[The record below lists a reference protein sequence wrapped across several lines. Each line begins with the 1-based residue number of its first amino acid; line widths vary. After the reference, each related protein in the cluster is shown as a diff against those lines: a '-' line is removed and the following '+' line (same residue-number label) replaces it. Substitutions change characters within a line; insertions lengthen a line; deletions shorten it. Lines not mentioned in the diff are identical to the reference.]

1 MKDLIIMAILIF
13 LVFTI
18 AVYTGKNIKKNEI
31 TRRANLHYKKC
42 YSNQDLEVIIFGEIQ
57 E

>member
-18 AVYTGKNIKKNEI
+18 GVYTGKNIKKNEI